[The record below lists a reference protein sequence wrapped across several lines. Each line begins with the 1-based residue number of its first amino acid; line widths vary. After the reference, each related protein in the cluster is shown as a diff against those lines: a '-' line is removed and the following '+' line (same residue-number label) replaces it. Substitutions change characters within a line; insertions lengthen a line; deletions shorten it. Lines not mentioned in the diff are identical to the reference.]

1 MNNKIIIV
9 MKKFTMIAIMMSI
22 ASFAMSQNFWTEI
35 ALPDSCNLV
44 NIDGTSNGNLYA
56 ATNNGLYKSTD
67 NGNEWS
73 LTGMSVSCGNVYIDD
88 NDVIYVNH
96 GNQLLHS
103 SDDALIWDTI
113 QMPVTTGILYANDS
127 VIIVGKINCPGIYTS
142 HDYGDTW
149 TFSMG
154 PISGYAYKI
163 YEFNGMLI
171 LCSFAFT
178 DEGGF
183 FLSHDYGM
191 TWEPTS
197 MNQIY
202 FYGTGAA
209 SNSQGVIFL
218 SSSDG
223 VYKSDD
229 NGQSWQ
235 IIVTLY
241 PGIFIDIMITA
252 EDDIYGA
259 IDDEFNIE
267 PYGVYRSSDNGDTWE
282 HINSGMGDD
291 ININGLYQSS
301 NGSIFA
307 YRDRLFRHS
316 SEMPGDANGDMKVD
330 VNDIQR
336 IISFMMSDIESI
348 EFTNADVN
356 NDGII
361 NILDIVATVNL
372 IFQ

>member
-1 MNNKIIIV
+1 
-9 MKKFTMIAIMMSI
+9 MKKFAMITIMMSI

-67 NGNEWS
+67 NGNEWN
-73 LTGMSVSCGNVYIDD
+73 LTGMSVSCGNVYIDE

-96 GNQLLHS
+96 GNQLLYS
-103 SDDALIWDTI
+103 SDDALFWDTI
-113 QMPVTTGILYANDS
+113 QMPVDRGILYANDS
-127 VIIVGKINCPGIYTS
+127 VIIVGRLNWSGIYIS

-149 TFSMG
+149 THLQV
-154 PISGYAYKI
+154 PVSGYAYKI
-163 YEFNGMLI
+163 YDVNGMLI
-171 LCSFAFT
+171 LCTFSFN
-178 DEGGF
+178 DKGGF
-183 FLSHDYGM
+183 FLSYDYGM

-197 MNQIY
+197 MNDFY
-202 FYGTGAA
+202 FHGTGAA
-209 SNSQGVIFL
+209 INSQGVIYL
-218 SSSDG
+218 SSSD
-223 VYKSDD
+223 VHLYKSDD

-235 IIVTLY
+235 PIFSVY
-241 PGIFIDIMITA
+241 PGVFIDIMITA

-259 IDDEFNIE
+259 FDNTFLKDIAPF
-267 PYGVYRSSDNGDTWE
+267 GVYRSSDNGETWE
-282 HINSGMGDD
+282 YINSGMGYD
-291 ININGLYQSS
+291 INISELFQSS

-307 YRDRLFRHS
+307 YRDRLFRHLP
-316 SEMPGDANGDMKVD
+316 EMPGDANGDMKVD
-330 VNDIQR
+330 VNDIQC

>member
-1 MNNKIIIV
+1 
-9 MKKFTMIAIMMSI
+9 MKKFAMIAIMMSI

-56 ATNNGLYKSTD
+56 ATNQGLYKSTD
-67 NGNEWS
+67 NGNKWS

-96 GNQLLHS
+96 GNQLLYS

-113 QMPVTTGILYANDS
+113 QMPVDKGILYANDR
-127 VIIVGKINCPGIYTS
+127 VIIVGRIDWDGIYIS

-149 TFSMG
+149 TNLQVLVC
-154 PISGYAYKI
+154 GYAYKI
-163 YEFNGMLI
+163 YEVNGMLI
-171 LCSFAFT
+171 LCTFSYNG
-178 DEGGF
+178 EGGF
-183 FLSHDYGM
+183 FLSYDNGM
-191 TWEPTS
+191 TWEPTRL
-197 MNQIY
+197 NKFY
-202 FYGTGAA
+202 FHGTGAA

-218 SSSDG
+218 SSSDFYL
-223 VYKSDD
+223 YKSDD

-235 IIVTLY
+235 IIITQY
-241 PGIFIDIMITA
+241 PPGIFIDILITA
-252 EDDIYGA
+252 EDDIYCA
-259 IDDEFNIE
+259 FDNTFFKDIAPF
-267 PYGVYRSSDNGDTWE
+267 GVYRLSDDGETWE
-282 HINSGMGDD
+282 YINSGMGYD
-291 ININGLYQSS
+291 INISELFQSS

-316 SEMPGDANGDMKVD
+316 PEMPGDANGDMKVD
-330 VNDIQR
+330 VNDIQC